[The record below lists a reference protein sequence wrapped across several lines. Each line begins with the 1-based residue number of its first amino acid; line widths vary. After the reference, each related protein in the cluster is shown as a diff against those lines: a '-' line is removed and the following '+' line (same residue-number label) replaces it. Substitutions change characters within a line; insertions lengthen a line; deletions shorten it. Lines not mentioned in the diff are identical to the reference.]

1 MNAPPTPA
9 SRIRKNLPG
18 FRKPGRFWLA
28 LILLLFLGGWLVLH
42 LTILADLPS
51 VDDLQARVVRPTTRI
66 LDRNGRL
73 LYEVLDPNAG
83 KQIDLSADTT
93 ANSRYGI
100 AGIPDACVQATLA
113 TEDKRFF
120 LHPGVDPLAIG
131 RAFWQ
136 NWRAGGTIV
145 SGAST
150 LTQQLAR
157 SVLMEPEERYT
168 QSYDRKLREA
178 VLALQLEWRYSKA
191 EILRLYLNQTYY
203 GNFAFGLEAAAQN
216 FFAKPAAQL
225 SQAECALLTGLI
237 QYPSGYNPFVEP
249 ESAKNRQLTVL
260 RLMTDA
266 GFLTQAEA
274 DEIGNEPLRY
284 RSQLFAIEAPHFVMY
299 IQGQL
304 LSAVGVDRLRDG
316 GLDVRTTLDLGLQR
330 QAEAAVSRRL
340 AQLNCRPQ
348 GQKKGATGQTACDP
362 GGEVVRNGTGNGTG
376 NGSVAHNGAA
386 VVLDANSGEIL
397 AMVGSPDY
405 FDETIQG
412 NVNAVLS
419 QRQPGSAIKPLTYA
433 AALDPEWS
441 SQAGLEP
448 LTAAS
453 ILADLPTAFPG
464 GRGQQMAANDSFG
477 DSGAYRPENYDLR
490 YHGPVT
496 VREALANS
504 YNIPAVKVLQRMGV
518 PTLQRIA
525 SAAGIGSFTGE
536 YGLALTLG
544 GGEVSL
550 LDLTAA
556 YGLFPRGG
564 YRLEPKGILG
574 IGDRGLGTGDGKASD
589 PQSPVLGLQSPV
601 ISPATAFLISD
612 ILSDPIARLPAFG
625 EGSVVELPF
634 PAAAKTGTTTDWRDN
649 WTVGFSSTRLV
660 GVWVGNAD
668 NKPMVGVTG
677 IDGAGPIW
685 RDVMLAAHSTPP
697 PAFARPA
704 IVKDVTICA
713 PSGLLPTRECPRLRR
728 EYFIAGTEPTHPDD
742 QFVRVSIDRATGQP
756 ATADTPIARISERIY
771 WNLGPEYADWT
782 GAQGIQRLE
791 IPNFAGN
798 ANTPTLQSPIP
809 NPQSL
814 ILSSPTPN
822 SAYALHPGVPAERQR
837 LPVRGYASGGVWHN
851 LRLLVDGEVIA
862 QAENATTI
870 ESWWQLI
877 PGPHRFWLEG
887 EQSANGPTE
896 RTEVILIV
904 VE

>member
-1 MNAPPTPA
+1 MNAHPTTRP
-9 SRIRKNLPG
+9 RTRKNLPG
-18 FRKPGRFWLA
+18 FLKSGRFWLV
-28 LILLLFLGGWLVLH
+28 LILLLFGGWLALR

-51 VDDLQARVVRPTTRI
+51 VDNLQARLVRPTTRI

-83 KQIDLSADTT
+83 KQIDLAADT
-93 ANSRYGI
+93 APGSRYAI

-113 TEDKRFF
+113 TEDSRFF
-120 LHPGVDPLAIG
+120 WHPGVDPLAIA

-136 NWRAGGTIV
+136 NWRAGGEIR

-157 SVLMEPEERYT
+157 SLLMEPAERYT

-178 VLALQLEWRYSKA
+178 ALALQLEWRYSKA
-191 EILRLYLNQTYY
+191 ELLRLYLNQTYY
-203 GNFAFGLEAAAQN
+203 GHFAFGLEAAAQN

-225 SQAECALLTGLI
+225 SRAECTLLTGLI
-237 QYPSGYNPFVEP
+237 QYPTGYNPFADP

-260 RLMTDA
+260 RLMADA

-274 DEIGNEPLRY
+274 GQIGAEPLRY

-299 IQGQL
+299 IQEQLVGQ
-304 LSAVGVDRLRDG
+304 VGVDRLRGG
-316 GLDVRTTLDLGLQR
+316 GLEVRTTLDLGLQR
-330 QAEAAVSRRL
+330 QAEAAVVRRL
-340 AQLNCRPQ
+340 EQLNCRPQ
-348 GQKKGATGQTACDP
+348 GQKKSQTGQTVCDP
-362 GGEVVRNGTGNGTG
+362 GTEVARNGA
-376 NGSVAHNGAA
+376 V
-386 VVLDANSGEIL
+386 VVLDVTTGEIL
-397 AMVGSPDY
+397 AMVGSPNY

-412 NVNAVLS
+412 NVNAALS

-433 AALDPEWS
+433 AALDPAWS
-441 SQAGLEP
+441 AQAGVEP

-464 GRGQQMAANDSFG
+464 GRGAAVAANGSYG

-504 YNIPAVKVLQRMGV
+504 YNIPAVKVLQRIGV
-518 PTLQRIA
+518 TSLQHIA
-525 SAAGIGSFTGE
+525 SAAGIGSFTGD

-550 LDLTAA
+550 LDLTTA
-556 YGLFPRGG
+556 YGMFPRGG
-564 YRLEPKGILG
+564 ERLETKGILG
-574 IGDRGLGTGDGKASD
+574 IGDRGLGSGDWEVSD
-589 PQSPVLGLQSPV
+589 PRSPIPSPQPPI
-601 ISPATAFLISD
+601 ISPATAFLITD
-612 ILSDPIARLPAFG
+612 ILADPAARIPAFG
-625 EGSVVELPF
+625 EGSVVDLPF

-668 NKPMVGVTG
+668 NRPMVDVTG

-685 RDVMLAAHSTPP
+685 RDVMLAAHPTAP
-697 PAFARPA
+697 PAFTRPA
-704 IVKDVTICA
+704 RIKEVTVCA
-713 PSGLLPTRECPRLRR
+713 ASGLLPSADCPRLRR
-728 EYFIAGTEPTHPDD
+728 EFFIVGTEPTRPDD
-742 QFVRVSIDRATGQP
+742 QFIRLPIDRASGQP
-756 ATADTPIARISERIY
+756 AQADTPAERTVERVF
-771 WNLGPEYADWT
+771 WNLGPEYTEWAA
-782 GAQGIQRLE
+782 AQGIQVLGNRDRGQE
-791 IPNFAGN
+791 TGASIPN
-798 ANTPTLQSPIP
+798 PQSPIP
-809 NPQSL
+809 NPRPL
-814 ILSSPTPN
+814 FLSSPTPN
-822 SAYALHPGVPAERQR
+822 SAYALHPGVPAARQR
-837 LPVRGYASGGVWHN
+837 LPVRGYAQGGEWHS

-862 QAENATTI
+862 QTENAVAV
-870 ESWWQLI
+870 ESWWQLS

-887 EQSANGPTE
+887 ERLTDGATE
-896 RTEVILIV
+896 RSEPVLVV

>member
-1 MNAPPTPA
+1 MSKIGTSVHPTASIRMMNAKPTTR
-9 SRIRKNLPG
+9 SRFAQNLPD
-18 FRKPGRFWLA
+18 FLKSGRFWLA
-28 LILLLFLGGWLVLH
+28 LIPLLLLGGWLALR

-51 VDDLQARVVRPTTRI
+51 VDELESRLVRPTTRI

-83 KQIDLSADTT
+83 KQIDLTADT
-93 ANSRYGI
+93 APDSRYGL

-113 TEDKRFF
+113 TEDSRFF
-120 LHPGVDPLAIG
+120 WHPGVDPIAIA
-131 RAFWQ
+131 RALWQ
-136 NWRAGGTIV
+136 NWQADGAIV

-157 SVLMEPEERYT
+157 SLLMKPEERYV

-178 VLALQLEWRYSKA
+178 VLALQLEQRYSKA
-191 EILRLYLNQTYY
+191 QLLRLYLNQTYY
-203 GNFAFGLEAAAQN
+203 GHFAFGLEAAAQN

-225 SQAECALLTGLI
+225 SRAECALLAGLI
-237 QYPSGYNPFVEP
+237 QYPTGYDPFVDP

-266 GFLTQAEA
+266 RFITQAESDQIA
-274 DEIGNEPLRY
+274 AEPLRY
-284 RSQLFAIEAPHFVMY
+284 RSRLFAIEAPHFVMY
-299 IQGQL
+299 IQDQL
-304 LSAVGVDRLRDG
+304 VRAVGVDRLRDG
-316 GLDVRTTLDLGLQR
+316 GLAVRTTLDLGLQR
-330 QAEAAVSRRL
+330 QAAAAVRRRL
-340 AQLNCRPQ
+340 DQLNCRGQ
-348 GQKKGATGQTACDP
+348 GQKKGATGQVVCDP
-362 GGEVVRNGTGNGTG
+362 GEEVAR
-376 NGSVAHNGAA
+376 NGAA
-386 VVLDANSGEIL
+386 VVLDAASGEIL
-397 AMVGSPDY
+397 AMVGNPNY
-405 FDETIQG
+405 FDESIQG

-441 SQAGLEP
+441 RQAGVEP

-464 GRGQQMAANDSFG
+464 GRGEEMAASNSFG
-477 DSGAYRPENYDLR
+477 DAGAYRPENYDLR

-504 YNIPAVKVLQRMGV
+504 YNIPAVAVLQYIGV

-525 SAAGIGSFTGE
+525 SAAGIGSFTGQ

-556 YGLFPRGG
+556 YGIFPRGG
-564 YRLEPKGILG
+564 ERLETKGILE
-574 IGDRGLGTGDGKASD
+574 IGDQKLGTGDMEAPD
-589 PQSPVLGLQSPV
+589 PRSPIPSPQSPV
-601 ISPATAFLISD
+601 ISPQTAFLITD

-685 RDVMLAAHSTPP
+685 RDVMLAAHPTPP
-697 PAFARPA
+697 PAFSRPA
-704 IVKDVTICA
+704 RIKDVTICA
-713 PSGLLPTRECPRLRR
+713 PSGLLPTRECPRLRH
-728 EYFIAGTEPTHPDD
+728 EYFIAGTEPTRPDD
-742 QFVRVSIDRATGQP
+742 QFVRVSIDRATNQP
-756 ATADTPIARISERIY
+756 ANADTPAARISERIY
-771 WNLGPEYADWT
+771 WNLGPEYADWMKS
-782 GAQGIQRLE
+782 QGIPRLE
-791 IPNFAGN
+791 IGAWGAGN
-798 ANTPTLQSPIP
+798 GDT
-809 NPQSL
+809 
-814 ILSSPTPN
+814 
-822 SAYALHPGVPAERQR
+822 
-837 LPVRGYASGGVWHN
+837 
-851 LRLLVDGEVIA
+851 
-862 QAENATTI
+862 
-870 ESWWQLI
+870 
-877 PGPHRFWLEG
+877 
-887 EQSANGPTE
+887 
-896 RTEVILIV
+896 
-904 VE
+904 

>member
-1 MNAPPTPA
+1 MNATPTPRFQRRAKLADFLKSA
-9 SRIRKNLPG
+9 S
-18 FRKPGRFWLA
+18 FWLA
-28 LILLLFLGGWLVLH
+28 LILLLFLGGWLALR
-42 LTILADLPS
+42 LTILADLPA
-51 VDDLQARVVRPTTRI
+51 VDTLQARLVRPTTRI

-83 KQIDLSADTT
+83 KQFDLVADAAPT
-93 ANSRYGI
+93 SRYGI
-100 AGIPDACVQATLA
+100 AGIPDGCVQATLA
-113 TEDKRFF
+113 TEDSRFF
-120 LHPGVDPLAIG
+120 WHPGVDPVAIG
-131 RAFWQ
+131 RALWQ
-136 NWRAGGTIV
+136 NWRADGAIV

-157 SVLMEPEERYT
+157 SVLMEPEERYV

-178 VLALQLEWRYSKA
+178 ALALQLEWRYSKA

-225 SQAECALLTGLI
+225 SRAECALLTGLI
-237 QYPSGYNPFVEP
+237 QYPSGYNPFADP
-249 ESAKNRQLTVL
+249 ETAKNRQLTVL
-260 RLMTDA
+260 RLMVDA
-266 GFLTQAEA
+266 GFITQAESDQIA
-274 DEIGNEPLRY
+274 VEPLRY

-299 IQGQL
+299 IQDQL
-304 LSAVGVDRLRDG
+304 VAAVGVDRLRDG
-316 GLDVRTTLDLGLQR
+316 GLEVRTTLDLGLQR
-330 QAEAAVSRRL
+330 QAQSAMSRRL

-348 GQKKGATGQTACDP
+348 GQKTIAGGQAGCDP
-362 GGEVVRNGTGNGTG
+362 TAQ
-376 NGSVAHNGAA
+376 VARNGAA
-386 VVLDANSGEIL
+386 VVLDAASGEIL

-405 FDETIQG
+405 FDESIQG

-433 AALDPEWS
+433 AALDPAWS
-441 SQAGLEP
+441 RQAGVEP
-448 LTAAS
+448 LTAAT

-464 GRGQQMAANDSFG
+464 GRGQQTAASGSFG

-504 YNIPAVKVLQRMGV
+504 YNIPAVKVLQRIGV

-556 YGLFPRGG
+556 YGIFPRAGE
-564 YRLEPKGILG
+564 RLEPKGILG
-574 IGDRGLGTGDGKASD
+574 IGDRGLGTGDWMTSD
-589 PQSPVLGLQSPV
+589 PQLPIPSPQPPV
-601 ISPATAFLISD
+601 ISPATAFLVSD

-649 WTVGFSSTRLV
+649 WTVGFSSQRLV

-668 NKPMVGVTG
+668 NRPMVGVTG

-685 RDVMLAAHSTPP
+685 RDLMLAAHPTPP
-697 PAFARPA
+697 PAFTRPA
-704 IVKDVTICA
+704 NIKEVTICA

-728 EYFIAGTEPTHPDD
+728 EYFIASTEPTRPDD
-742 QFVRVSIDRATGQP
+742 QFVRVSIDRATGQLADGETP
-756 ATADTPIARISERIY
+756 ATRISERVY
-771 WNLGPEYADWT
+771 WNLGPEYADWMKS
-782 GAQGIQRLE
+782 QGIPVLD
-791 IPNFAGN
+791 IGYFVDGATPL
-798 ANTPTLQSPIP
+798 NTQYPIP
-809 NPQSL
+809 NPPPL
-814 ILSSPTPN
+814 VITAPTPN
-822 SAYALHPGVPAERQR
+822 SAYAIHPGVPAERQR
-837 LPVRGYASGGVWHN
+837 LPVRGYASGGVWQS

-862 QAENATTI
+862 QAENATAV
-870 ESWWQLI
+870 ESWWQLA
-877 PGPHRFWLEG
+877 PGPHHFWLEG
-887 EQSANGPTE
+887 EQSAGGPTE
-896 RTEVILIV
+896 RTEVISIV

>member
-1 MNAPPTPA
+1 MNAHPTPRPR
-9 SRIRKNLPG
+9 SGPHLPG
-18 FRKPGRFWLA
+18 FLKFGRFWLV
-28 LILLLFLGGWLVLH
+28 LPLLLLLGGWLALR

-51 VDDLQARVVRPTTRI
+51 VDEVESRLVHPTTRI

-83 KQIDLSADTT
+83 KQIDLSAD
-93 ANSRYGI
+93 ASASSHYGI
-100 AGIPDACVQATLA
+100 AGIPDACVRATLA
-113 TEDKRFF
+113 TEDSRFF
-120 LHPGVDPLAIG
+120 WHPGVDPLAIG

-136 NWRAGGTIV
+136 NWRAGGAIV

-157 SVLMEPEERYT
+157 SLLMEPEERYT

-178 VLALQLEWRYSKA
+178 ALALQLEWRYSKT

-203 GNFAFGLEAAAQN
+203 GNFAFGLQAAAQN

-225 SQAECALLTGLI
+225 SRAECALLTGLI
-237 QYPSGYNPFVEP
+237 QYPSGYNPFVDP

-260 RLMTDA
+260 RLMADA
-266 GFLTQAEA
+266 GFVTQAESDQIA
-274 DEIGNEPLRY
+274 AEPLRY

-299 IQGQL
+299 IQDQL
-304 LSAVGVDRLRDG
+304 IRALGVDRLRDG
-316 GLDVRTTLDLGLQR
+316 GLEVYTTLDLGLQR

-348 GQKKGATGQTACDP
+348 GQKKGTTGQTACDP
-362 GGEVVRNGTGNGTG
+362 GSEVAR
-376 NGSVAHNGAA
+376 NGAA
-386 VVLDANSGEIL
+386 VVLDAASGEIL

-412 NVNAVLS
+412 NVNAALS

-433 AALDPEWS
+433 AALDPAWS
-441 SQAGLEP
+441 AQAGVEP
-448 LTAAS
+448 LTPAS

-464 GRGQQMAANDSFG
+464 GRGTEMAANGSFG

-496 VREALANS
+496 VRQALANS
-504 YNIPAVKVLQRMGV
+504 YNIPAVKVLQRIGV
-518 PTLQRIA
+518 STLQRIA

-544 GGEVSL
+544 GGEVSP

-556 YGLFPRGG
+556 YGIFPRGG
-564 YRLEPKGILG
+564 VRLETKAILD
-574 IGDRGLGTGDGKASD
+574 IGYSAFDAAT
-589 PQSPVLGLQSPV
+589 PITQYPIPNTQYPTV
-601 ISPATAFLISD
+601 ISPEAAFLITD

-668 NKPMVGVTG
+668 NRPMMGVTG
-677 IDGAGPIW
+677 IDGAAPIW
-685 RDVMLAAHSTPP
+685 RDLMLAAHPVPP
-697 PAFARPA
+697 PAFVHPPL
-704 IVKDVTICA
+704 IVEVTVCA
-713 PSGLLPTRECPRLRR
+713 PSGLLPTRECPRLRH
-728 EYFIAGTEPTHPDD
+728 EYFIAGTEPTRLDD
-742 QFVRVSIDRATGQP
+742 QFIRVSIDRARGQP
-756 ATADTPIARISERIY
+756 ANADTPAARTTQRVY
-771 WNLGPEYADWT
+771 WNLGPEYTEWMKS
-782 GAQGIQRLE
+782 QGIPVLGIGYFADE
-791 IPNFAGN
+791 TATPNIQYPIS
-798 ANTPTLQSPIP
+798 NTP
-809 NPQSL
+809 SL
-814 ILSSPTPN
+814 VITSPTPN

-837 LPVRGYASGGVWHN
+837 LSVRGYANGGGWHS
-851 LRLLVDGEVIA
+851 LRLLVDGKVIA
-862 QAENATTI
+862 QAENTTAI
-870 ESWWQLI
+870 ESWWQLT
-877 PGPHRFWLEG
+877 PGPYRFWLEG
-887 EQSANGPTE
+887 EQSADGATE
-896 RTEVILIV
+896 RTEVISIV

>member
-1 MNAPPTPA
+1 MNTTPTPA
-9 SRIRKNLPG
+9 PRIRKNLPG

-28 LILLLFLGGWLVLH
+28 LILFLFLGGLLALR
-42 LTILADLPS
+42 LTILAELPS
-51 VDDLQARVVRPTTRI
+51 VDDLESRLVRPTTRI

-83 KQIDLSADTT
+83 KQIDLAAD
-93 ANSRYGI
+93 AAPGSRYGI

-113 TEDKRFF
+113 TEDSRFF
-120 LHPGVDPLAIG
+120 WHPGVDPLAIG
-131 RAFWQ
+131 RALWQ
-136 NWRAGGTIV
+136 NWRADGAIV

-157 SVLMEPEERYT
+157 SVLMEPEERYV

-178 VLALQLEWRYSKA
+178 VLALQLELRYSKA
-191 EILRLYLNQTYY
+191 ELLRLYLNQTYY

-216 FFAKPAAQL
+216 FFAKPGAQL
-225 SQAECALLTGLI
+225 SRAECALLTGLI
-237 QYPSGYNPFVEP
+237 QYPTGYNPFADP
-249 ESAKNRQLTVL
+249 ETAKNRQLTVL
-260 RLMTDA
+260 RLMADA
-266 GFLTQAEA
+266 GFITQAESDQIA
-274 DEIGNEPLRY
+274 AEPLRY

-299 IQGQL
+299 IQDQL
-304 LSAVGVDRLRDG
+304 VRAVGVDRLRDG
-316 GLDVRTTLDLGLQR
+316 GLEVRTTLDLGLQR
-330 QAEAAVSRRL
+330 QAQAAVTRRL
-340 AQLNCRPQ
+340 AQLNCLPQ
-348 GQKKGATGQTACDP
+348 GQKKGTSGQTECDP
-362 GGEVVRNGTGNGTG
+362 GTEVAGNSAVARNG
-376 NGSVAHNGAA
+376 GAI
-386 VVLDANSGEIL
+386 VLDAASGEIL

-405 FDETIQG
+405 FDESNQG

-441 SQAGLEP
+441 RQAGVEP

-464 GRGQQMAANDSFG
+464 GRGTAVAANGSFG

-504 YNIPAVKVLQRMGV
+504 YNIPAVKVLQRIGV
-518 PTLQRIA
+518 TTLQSIA

-556 YGLFPRGG
+556 YGVFPSGG
-564 YRLEPKGILG
+564 YRLEPKGILD
-574 IGDRGLGTGDGKASD
+574 IGYLASSVQSSL
-589 PQSPVLGLQSPV
+589 PKYPIPNIQSPTV
-601 ISPATAFLISD
+601 ISPATAFLITD

-649 WTVGFSSTRLV
+649 WTVGFSSQRLV

-668 NKPMVGVTG
+668 NSPMVGVTG

-685 RDVMLAAHSTPP
+685 RDIMLAAHPTAP
-697 PAFARPA
+697 PAFTRPA
-704 IVKDVTICA
+704 TVAEVTICA
-713 PSGLLPTRECPRLRR
+713 PSGLLPTQECPRLRR
-728 EYFIAGTEPTHPDD
+728 ENFIAGTEPTRPDD
-742 QFVRVSIDRATGQP
+742 QFVRVAIDRATGQLADAETP
-756 ATADTPIARISERIY
+756 AARISERVY
-771 WNLGPEYADWT
+771 WNLGPEYADWMKS
-782 GAQGIQRLE
+782 QGIPVLD
-791 IPNFAGN
+791 IGYFVGNTSPPN
-798 ANTPTLQSPIP
+798 TQYPIP
-809 NPQSL
+809 NTPPL
-814 ILSSPTPN
+814 TITSPTPN

-837 LPVRGYASGGVWHN
+837 LPVRGYASGGVWHS

-862 QAENATTI
+862 QAEKATAV
-870 ESWWQLI
+870 ESWWQLAS
-877 PGPHRFWLEG
+877 GPHRFWLEG
-887 EQSANGPTE
+887 EQNAGGPTE
-896 RTEVILIV
+896 RTEVISIV